1 MKSQRDRPP
10 LKAFHDGMDLKR
22 GLTEML
28 ITIGQEE
35 DWPNRFRANRD
46 RARKSLDLGD
56 PSSLMVWKFD
66 TGLDQSCSYKAFI
79 ERVLPIITACTP
91 AIDDLCGH
99 KL

>member
-1 MKSQRDRPP
+1 
-10 LKAFHDGMDLKR
+10 MDLKR

-66 TGLDQSCSYKAFI
+66 TGLDQSCS
-79 ERVLPIITACTP
+79 
-91 AIDDLCGH
+91 
-99 KL
+99 